1 MLNDFKNNRN
11 VLKPVRITA
20 DKCLETLTDDEKSEL
35 IASKT
40 TIEFDV
46 GETIIKHGFV
56 ANNIMYIEKGLAK
69 LDIVTDGK
77 MHTINLISPNSF
89 IGIVCTFANHN
100 VNFSATALEKTTISI
115 IDMSLF
121 EKFTRQN
128 GDFAFHIIRHMSSVT
143 NDLVH
148 KILRYSHKNIE
159 GAISIL
165 LRDFSAVYKSDA
177 FTLPFTR
184 VAMAKMLG
192 YSKESVINTLSKFNR
207 EGILEVH
214 EKHIKIKDMQRLEK
228 ISKMS

>member
-1 MLNDFKNNRN
+1 MLNDFKNKLNE
-11 VLKPVRITA
+11 LKPVKITA
-20 DKCLETLTDDEKSEL
+20 DKCLETLTDDEKNEL
-35 IASKT
+35 IANKT
-40 TIEFDV
+40 TIEFEV

-69 LDIVTDGK
+69 LEIVTDGK
-77 MHTINLISPNSF
+77 ISTVNLISPNSF

-115 IDMSLF
+115 IDMTLF
-121 EKFTRQN
+121 EKFARQN

-143 NDLVH
+143 NELVH

-165 LRDFSAVYKSDA
+165 LNDFSKVYKSDD
-177 FTLPFTR
+177 FILPIKR
-184 VAMAKMLG
+184 VEMAKMLG
-192 YSKESVINTLSKFNR
+192 YSKESVINTISKFNK

-214 EKHIKIKDMQRLEK
+214 DKHIKILDKVRLLK
-228 ISKMS
+228 IAKLS